1 MNPAMNIASA
11 REYAEKSHAIM
22 GDGSSLSLLATL
34 DMIEG
39 RCASAIG
46 HAERAAKIDP
56 SAGGAVGMAG
66 AALITCG
73 KPQEGVVLLKRAMRL
88 EPYHPAFFPNTLS
101 LGLMVLGKNEEA
113 EEIASAVL
121 GSDPKAVSDRLTA
134 LGRLAV
140 INVFKGETEKAREYG
155 RQILEA
161 RSYLTISIVRMYVF
175 GSFTDKEFVERY
187 LDGLR
192 QAGLPE

>member
-1 MNPAMNIASA
+1 MNPAMNIALA
-11 REYAEKSHAIM
+11 RGYAEKAHAIM
-22 GDGSSLSLLATL
+22 SDGNSLSLLATL
-34 DMIEG
+34 DMIER
-39 RCASAIG
+39 RCASAIEQ
-46 HAERAAKIDP
+46 AERAVEIDP
-56 SAGGAVGMAG
+56 SAGTTAG
-66 AALITCG
+66 VAGSVLIPCG

-88 EPYHPAFFPNTLS
+88 EPYYPAFFPNTLS

-121 GSDPKAVSDRLTA
+121 RSDPKAVSDRLTA